1 MENARIDDGGWRV
14 EASESSGRFGSV
26 RFRSASFGQKR
37 PESSRSLACA
47 RLARPGACRV
57 RSAESKVC
65 GSRRASGRRI
75 SPAFCHLTPSPSPT
89 LLERVAPNAA
99 TPNQKTAYLPPKNIF
114 LERETRIDCA
124 VHSVLVG
131 RLRLSPR
138 LTSGAIRPILRR
150 RFRGRTGFDLKN
162 TPEAACRGRFVGL
175 VNHRTK
181 NKC

>member
-26 RFRSASFGQKR
+26 RSKKARKFAIARI
-37 PESSRSLACA
+37 RSL
-47 RLARPGACRV
+47 GKTGGV
-57 RSAESKVC
+57 TSAESKVC
-65 GSRRASGRRI
+65 GSRRPGGQRI
-75 SPAFCHLTPSPSPT
+75 SPAVCHLTPSPSPT